1 MLLAVNATI
10 PAYPGCCLGRPGDAV
25 KFLIVEPRNPRD
37 EANTKVRCVTEA
49 EVIAAV
55 SQLVHEG
62 YEYIRVTDSTG
73 TVAADV
79 VVRET
84 GRECRG

>member
-1 MLLAVNATI
+1 MN
-10 PAYPGCCLGRPGDAV
+10 
-25 KFLIVEPRNPRD
+25 LIVEARNPRD
-37 EANTKVRCVTEA
+37 EAIAMVICVTEA

-79 VVRET
+79 VVRKT
-84 GRECRG
+84 GLECRG

>member
-1 MLLAVNATI
+1 
-10 PAYPGCCLGRPGDAV
+10 
-25 KFLIVEPRNPRD
+25 
-37 EANTKVRCVTEA
+37 VTEA

-62 YEYIRVTDSTG
+62 YEYVRVTDSTG

-79 VVRET
+79 VV
-84 GRECRG
+84 GRPNDQRDGIWRRIGPPLGKTAGT

>member
-1 MLLAVNATI
+1 MN
-10 PAYPGCCLGRPGDAV
+10 
-25 KFLIVEPRNPRD
+25 LIVEARNPRD
-37 EANTKVRCVTEA
+37 EAIARVRCVTEA

-73 TVAADV
+73 IVAADV
-79 VVRET
+79 VVRAT
-84 GRECRG
+84 V